1 MIIFCKDLKEQAM
14 EIINYDKKR
23 LIPLID
29 KEKKTHENQKV
40 CYIWKKIFSTDKKC
54 CKVRDHCYHIRQ
66 CRGAAHSIC
75 I

>member
-29 KEKKTHENQKV
+29 KEKKPHENQKV
-40 CYIWKKIFSTDKKC
+40 CYIWKKKFSTDKKY
-54 CKVRDHCYHIRQ
+54 CKVRDHCYYIRQ
-66 CRGAAHSIC
+66 YRGVAHSIC

>member
-40 CYIWKKIFSTDKKC
+40 CYIWKKNLVQIKSV
-54 CKVRDHCYHIRQ
+54 VRLEI
-66 CRGAAHSIC
+66 IV
-75 I
+75 II